1 MGKLTDS
8 AIKNIKP
15 AEKPIKL
22 FDGGGLFLLV
32 TPAGG
37 KLWRQKYRVDGK
49 ERLLAHGAY
58 PAVSLK
64 EARTRQETAM
74 EQLSAGIDPSAH
86 RKAAK
91 AAVVA
96 EVTSSLEVITREW
109 FYKARQRL
117 ALSTA
122 EKTIRL
128 FERDI
133 FPVLGGKEI
142 TIIKSPELLACLQR
156 IEQRGA
162 IETAHRALSDCGKV
176 WRYAIA
182 TGRAEINVTSAL
194 RGALTP
200 ATKSH
205 FAAVTEPS
213 KVGGLLRTL
222 DAYTGSFV
230 VCCALKL
237 APLVFVRPC
246 ELRKAEWAA
255 IDLEAGEW
263 RYTASKTETA
273 HVVPLSTQ
281 ALAILRDIHALT
293 GTGIYVFPSART
305 RTRPMSDN
313 AILGA
318 MRRLGIAKDEMSGHG
333 FRVVV

>member
-1 MGKLTDS
+1 MPLTDS
-8 AIKNIKP
+8 AIRQAKP
-15 AEKPIKL
+15 EEKPKRM
-22 FDGGGLFLLV
+22 FDGLGLYLEV
-32 TPAGG
+32 SPSGG
-37 KLWRQKYRVDGK
+37 KLWRFKYRIDKK
-49 ERLLAHGAY
+49 EKRLSFGTY
-58 PAVSLK
+58 PQVSLANARAK
-64 EARTRQETAM
+64 RDEARL
-74 EQLSAGIDPSAH
+74 QLSAGIDPSAH

-96 EVTSSLEVITREW
+96 EVTNSLEVIAREW
-109 FYKARQRL
+109 HSRSLDVWKENHASRI
-117 ALSTA
+117 LS
-122 EKTIRL
+122 R

-133 FPVLGGKEI
+133 FPTLGGKQI
-142 TIIKSPELLACLQR
+142 DTIKAPELLACLR
-156 IEQRGA
+156 KIEERGA
-162 IETAHRALSDCGKV
+162 HETAHRALSVCGQV
-176 WRYAIA
+176 LRYAIA
-182 TGRAEINVTSAL
+182 TGRAEVDISVFL
-194 RGALTP
+194 KGALTP

-222 DAYTGSFV
+222 DGYTGSFV

-293 GTGIYVFPSART
+293 GTGVYVFPSART

-313 AILGA
+313 AVLGA

>member
-15 AEKPIKL
+15 AEKPIKM

-64 EARTRQETAM
+64 EARTRQEPAM
-74 EQLSAGIDPSAH
+74 EQLAAGIDPSAH

-96 EVTSSLEVITREW
+96 EVTNSLEVIAREW
-109 FYKARQRL
+109 HSRSLDVWKENHASRI
-117 ALSTA
+117 LS
-122 EKTIRL
+122 R

-133 FPVLGGKEI
+133 FPTLGGKQI
-142 TIIKSPELLACLQR
+142 DTIKAPELLACLR
-156 IEQRGA
+156 KIEERGA
-162 IETAHRALSDCGKV
+162 HETAHRALSSCGQV
-176 WRYAIA
+176 FRYAIA
-182 TGRAEINVTSAL
+182 TGRAEVDVSVFL
-194 RGALTP
+194 RGALKP
-200 ATKSH
+200 VTKSH

-222 DAYTGSFV
+222 DGYTGSFV

-263 RYTASKTETA
+263 RYTASKTIPA
-273 HVVPLSTQ
+273 PPRGLH
-281 ALAILRDIHALT
+281 
-293 GTGIYVFPSART
+293 
-305 RTRPMSDN
+305 
-313 AILGA
+313 GA
-318 MRRLGIAKDEMSGHG
+318 N
-333 FRVVV
+333 RVSLL

>member
-1 MGKLTDS
+1 MPLTDS
-8 AIKNIKP
+8 AIRQAKP
-15 AEKPIKL
+15 EEKPKRM
-22 FDGGGLFLLV
+22 FDGLGLYLEV
-32 TPAGG
+32 SPSGG
-37 KLWRQKYRVDGK
+37 KLWRFKYRIDKK
-49 ERLLAHGAY
+49 EKRLSFGTY
-58 PAVSLK
+58 PQVSLANARAK
-64 EARTRQETAM
+64 RDEARL
-74 EQLSAGIDPSAH
+74 QLSAGIDPSAH

-96 EVTSSLEVITREW
+96 EVTNSLEVITREW

-142 TIIKSPELLACLQR
+142 TLIKSPELLACLQR

-293 GTGIYVFPSART
+293 GTGTYVFPSART